1 MSMEIKRDPKS
12 AEWLFV
18 RIKTDRL
25 LNGRYA
31 SDFSVLNEEGELVAV
46 AKIIGLIVKM
56 SQGEKVG
63 VTMND
68 VKLWDI

>member
-1 MSMEIKRDPKS
+1 MEIKRDPKG

-18 RIKTDRL
+18 RIKTDEL

-31 SDFSVLNEEGELVAV
+31 SDVSVLNEEGELVAV
-46 AKIIGLIVKM
+46 ARIMGLVVKM

-63 VTMND
+63 VTKND
-68 VKLWDI
+68 VKL